1 MAIVYMAII
10 YMVIIYMAIIFM
22 VIIYMVIIYDKQR
35 DAIISN
41 FYIIIHDI
49 ISSRHLSFILTT

>member
-1 MAIVYMAII
+1 MAII